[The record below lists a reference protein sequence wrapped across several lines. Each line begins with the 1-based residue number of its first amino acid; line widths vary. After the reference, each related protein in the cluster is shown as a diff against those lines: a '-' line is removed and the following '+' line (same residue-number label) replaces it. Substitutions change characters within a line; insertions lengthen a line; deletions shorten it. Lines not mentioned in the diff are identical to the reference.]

1 MELTKEQIQFIDHR
15 LENDGVKYWD
25 IRIEMLDHIVTDV
38 ESILKPK
45 NTECQFKEI
54 VQEAFVSMG
63 WKENFNGSSFEKQN
77 KEGWKNVGKKYRK
90 EYFLEVRNF
99 FKKPKNLIVFILS
112 LLLLFVL
119 SQNVS
124 NSAFLKINFII
135 FLLPALLFLW
145 EYIMIHKK
153 KLGNSIHKNYGLHY
167 MSFSFLILN
176 VFFQFMGN
184 NDFLPIPT
192 TYHKTIIFTIVP
204 LHLVLSISGFQVY
217 KKAIKRV
224 ETMRNNLLS

>member
-1 MELTKEQIQFIDHR
+1 MELTKKQIQFIDHR

-99 FKKPKNLIVFILS
+99 FKKPKNLFFFLIFCENLFTLRSTHDWLS
-112 LLLLFVL
+112 WLT
-119 SQNVS
+119 
-124 NSAFLKINFII
+124 IN
-135 FLLPALLFLW
+135 
-145 EYIMIHKK
+145 
-153 KLGNSIHKNYGLHY
+153 
-167 MSFSFLILN
+167 SFSVN
-176 VFFQFMGN
+176 
-184 NDFLPIPT
+184 
-192 TYHKTIIFTIVP
+192 Y
-204 LHLVLSISGFQVY
+204 S
-217 KKAIKRV
+217 
-224 ETMRNNLLS
+224 

>member
-1 MELTKEQIQFIDHR
+1 MELTKKQIQFIDHR

-135 FLLPALLFLW
+135 FLLPALL
-145 EYIMIHKK
+145 
-153 KLGNSIHKNYGLHY
+153 LHC
-167 MSFSFLILN
+167 
-176 VFFQFMGN
+176 
-184 NDFLPIPT
+184 
-192 TYHKTIIFTIVP
+192 P
-204 LHLVLSISGFQVY
+204 L
-217 KKAIKRV
+217 K
-224 ETMRNNLLS
+224 